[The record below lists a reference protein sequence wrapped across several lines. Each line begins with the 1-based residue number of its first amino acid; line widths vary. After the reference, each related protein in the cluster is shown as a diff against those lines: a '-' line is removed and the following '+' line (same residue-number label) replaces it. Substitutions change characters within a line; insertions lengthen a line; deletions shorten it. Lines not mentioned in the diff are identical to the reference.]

1 MEINDEMIACYVE
14 GTLNMEE
21 RNFVRKFLSENP
33 EKMETLLYMMDNE
46 KEDYLGEIEGENDNV
61 ISINETSFSDIAY
74 SAAAFVPQQKR
85 IFVSEKKKRD
95 STEDFLGRLGNLCDE
110 IGI

>member
-85 IFVSEKKKRD
+85 IFVSDKKITD
-95 STEDFLGRLGNLCDE
+95 GTEDFLGRLGDLCDE

>member
-14 GTLNMEE
+14 GSLNIKE
-21 RNFVRKFLSENP
+21 RNFVRKYLSENP

-74 SAAAFVPQQKR
+74 SAAAFVPQQKKQ
-85 IFVSEKKKRD
+85 FTSCNKRLD
-95 STEDFLGRLGNLCDE
+95 NTEDFMRRLGNLCEE

>member
-21 RNFVRKFLSENP
+21 RNFVRKFLCKNP
-33 EKMETLLYMMDNE
+33 ERLESLLYMIDND
-46 KEDYLGEIEGENDNV
+46 KEDYLNESEVEFDNT
-61 ISINETSFSDIAY
+61 ISINESSFSDIAY

-85 IFVSEKKKRD
+85 IFVSDKKITD
-95 STEDFLGRLGNLCDE
+95 STEDFLGRLGDLCDE